1 MAITVASQLM
11 VEILDFPRWILRH
24 LGTQEAQK
32 KPSLAFQDPARK
44 RGIFVVDG
52 QSQRRIMIT
61 SSEW

>member
-32 KPSLAFQDPARK
+32 SRRWLSKTQRGKGVSLWLMANPSAGL
-44 RGIFVVDG
+44 
-52 QSQRRIMIT
+52 
-61 SSEW
+61 